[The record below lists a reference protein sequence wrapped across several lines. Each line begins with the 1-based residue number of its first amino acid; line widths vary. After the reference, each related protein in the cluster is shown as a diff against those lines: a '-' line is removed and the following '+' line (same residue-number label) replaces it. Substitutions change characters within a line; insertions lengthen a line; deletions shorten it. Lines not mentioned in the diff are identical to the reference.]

1 MSWHSSFLNVFTR
14 VNNRK
19 RTYNYRDAL
28 AAGYPMV
35 EHDMRSCN
43 WADLHK
49 ACQAIFKDGR
59 GRSTYTWFGHRFF
72 FLNQEDADTF
82 KALPYLL

>member
-1 MSWHSSFLNVFTR
+1 MSRHKPFLDVFTR

-19 RTYNYRDAL
+19 KAHWYKDVL

-35 EHDMRSCN
+35 EHDMRSCV
-43 WADLHK
+43 WKDLHV

-59 GRSTYTWFGHRFF
+59 GRQTYIWFGHRFF
-72 FLNQEDADTF
+72 FLNEEDAHKF
-82 KALPYLL
+82 KALPYLI